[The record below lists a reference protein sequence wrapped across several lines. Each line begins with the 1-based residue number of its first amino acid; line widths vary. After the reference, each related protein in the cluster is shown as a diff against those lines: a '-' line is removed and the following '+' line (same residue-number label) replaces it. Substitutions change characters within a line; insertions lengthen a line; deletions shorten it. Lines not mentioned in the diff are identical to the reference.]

1 MTGHEGSGKGS
12 DEGVTAGV
20 LGQGCP
26 FPLSKGGEPFPDL
39 SWGPGSLRPPPTTTQ
54 WPVGLSPGGCDSFAE
69 VTLLDLATKCW
80 LAAPRSSGG
89 RAGSCLVPTWPC
101 VAALAGLALAPLSL
115 AGRRAA
121 IVRQDKPL
129 PLAFVPRGPCTDS
142 RLPDRPS
149 RGALGQARLTPQGT
163 ALPPVTV
170 LLQVHAAQETPRP
183 PTAPEGVR
191 RPFLD
196 APRIHGPVL
205 ASRKLSRLISFG
217 KREPPDAS
225 HSRSLVRP
233 GTPSCLSP
241 SRRVQPAQG
250 MEVGPPPTRGNP
262 DTAEAPDWGAL
273 ATLCPHLCLKSEA
286 CYPGVP
292 SRACGNQTCLLSTPG
307 PSQPTTHF
315 AATGSAGEGD

>member
-12 DEGVTAGV
+12 DGGVTAGV

-80 LAAPRSSGG
+80 LAAPRSPGG
-89 RAGSCLVPTWPC
+89 RAGSCLVPTWPR

-163 ALPPVTV
+163 ALLPVTV

-183 PTAPEGVR
+183 PTAPEGGAETLPRCPTHPRPCVSLTEAHLIWKTGDPR
-191 RPFLD
+191 RQPLK
-196 APRIHGPVL
+196 VT
-205 ASRKLSRLISFG
+205 G
-217 KREPPDAS
+217 KARD
-225 HSRSLVRP
+225 
-233 GTPSCLSP
+233 PSCLSP

-262 DTAEAPDWGAL
+262 DTAEAPNWGAL

-292 SRACGNQTCLLSTPG
+292 SRACGNRTCLLSTPG
-307 PSQPTTHF
+307 PLHPTRHF